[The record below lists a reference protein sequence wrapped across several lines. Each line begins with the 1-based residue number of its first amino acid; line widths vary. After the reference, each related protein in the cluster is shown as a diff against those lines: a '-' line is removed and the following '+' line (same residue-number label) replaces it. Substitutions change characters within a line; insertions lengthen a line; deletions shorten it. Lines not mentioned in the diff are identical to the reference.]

1 MMLGKEQVKPKG
13 SRRREII
20 EIRTEINEIQSTFTV
35 QPNLF
40 PWKELIKLINSYGNQ
55 SGSRERRYRGLM
67 PGMKKEH
74 YYRSYRH

>member
-1 MMLGKEQVKPKG
+1 MRRSVVLDVNIRKKRKVKFHDLSFCLMMLGKEQIKPKG

-40 PWKELIKLINSYGNQ
+40 P
-55 SGSRERRYRGLM
+55 
-67 PGMKKEH
+67 
-74 YYRSYRH
+74 